1 MATTALFAEILI
13 VGLQAE
19 AVLVL
24 LLLSVFGTEWVDA
37 EALADWTTL
46 VGVLVLAAAYVLGII
61 ADRLADSLTDR
72 LARTQ
77 AGRWVDDRFGESSR
91 KELSGADVAL
101 MRLTVLKE
109 SEGLAKFLDYQRS
122 RLRIARAT
130 VLNVALAAPLALA
143 FLLLQDVGVGE
154 AVAAAILLLAFA
166 AASLVGSARI
176 HSAYVR
182 RLSNAYRLVRE
193 EPSAE

>member
-1 MATTALFAEILI
+1 
-13 VGLQAE
+13 
-19 AVLVL
+19 
-24 LLLSVFGTEWVDA
+24 
-37 EALADWTTL
+37 
-46 VGVLVLAAAYVLGII
+46 
-61 ADRLADSLTDR
+61 
-72 LARTQ
+72 
-77 AGRWVDDRFGESSR
+77 
-91 KELSGADVAL
+91 
-101 MRLTVLKE
+101 VLKE

-130 VLNVALAAPLALA
+130 VLNAALAAPLTLA

-176 HSAYVR
+176 HGAYVR
-182 RLSNAYRLVRE
+182 RLSDAYRLVRE